1 MYGTDTYHYTT
12 HSCVPLLQGSETEEE
27 IVRYLLQL
35 THTFLPQ
42 KGFKKLVVSE
52 ESAPVVEGGGATTGG
67 GEDPE
72 QSQTESQEVRFK
84 PAIYPSLSTTE
95 LPPNTTCYQVEDL
108 TGLARLLQQGIE
120 LRVLLQKVVYTR
132 NTCGVGG
139 EDGRAGSRPP
149 VSAKGPKSGRT
160 TVQSGRSSPNKVQGL
175 SKDGATLENLGF

>member
-1 MYGTDTYHYTT
+1 M
-12 HSCVPLLQGSETEEE
+12 
-27 IVRYLLQL
+27 
-35 THTFLPQ
+35 
-42 KGFKKLVVSE
+42 SE

-72 QSQTESQEVRFK
+72 QSQTESQEECFK

-120 LRVLLQKVVYTR
+120 LRILLQKVVYTR
-132 NTCGVGG
+132 NTCRVGG
-139 EDGRAGSRPP
+139 EDERAGSRPP

-160 TVQSGRSSPNKVQGL
+160 TAQSGKSSPSKVQGL
-175 SKDGATLENLGF
+175 FKGGTTLANLGF